1 MAAGDS
7 ILGLVDHIL
16 HHVRLG
22 VGLGTVPVLG
32 AAEAQDHLEDERQ
45 QQQADAEA
53 RALVKGLG
61 QIDLHFDDE
70 INVVKGDQEQQE
82 FPATSVQLL
91 AKNVCVVKGDDAF
104 PALVSHLFEDHPGC
118 HQGQNAANEANK

>member
-32 AAEAQDHLEDERQ
+32 AAEAQDHLEDEGQ

-53 RALVKGLG
+53 RAWLK
-61 QIDLHFDDE
+61 
-70 INVVKGDQEQQE
+70 
-82 FPATSVQLL
+82 AL
-91 AKNVCVVKGDDAF
+91 ARSICILMTK
-104 PALVSHLFEDHPGC
+104 
-118 HQGQNAANEANK
+118 